1 MALTINTNTTS
12 LFAQQ
17 QLTQNQKGLAQTL
30 TRLSSG
36 LRVNSA
42 KDDPA
47 GLAISQTLT
56 QNINGLNQGS
66 RNGNDGISLVQT
78 AQGALT
84 QVLGS
89 LQRMRTLSI
98 QAANETYGSTDLNN
112 LDAEYQKLTTEIDRL
127 TQVTTFNGIN
137 LLGGGSLA
145 IQIGANNTTN
155 DAITISL
162 TATSVG
168 SAGLNITGTSVT
180 SRANALAAMGTITS
194 AIQSI
199 TTGLAAIGANQS
211 NLETAITSNNTF
223 SINLQNARSAIM
235 DADMAEESANLA
247 KFNILNQSNVAML
260 AQANSAPQLALQL
273 LRG

>member
-155 DAITISL
+155 DAINITL